1 MSRGAYLHDPLRFFF
16 LLRLQKTSRPGVQ
29 HPPAPPPARDKHAGA
44 SARTRERDLSEKQR
58 PFPCLLYSVSLV
70 LPAIPSKVQPRR
82 SRSLRRALYLVSPSF
97 LGVQVPENQG
107 YKRGNQLHH
116 PPGAALSS
124 WGALHRGLVH
134 FCWSCMSFYRSAL
147 LKGQECSH

>member
-1 MSRGAYLHDPLRFFF
+1 MQILLFKKNSTRTKLHFCWHPIFF
-16 LLRLQKTSRPGVQ
+16 LFNPCLAAPTSMTHYAFSFSFGFKKTSRPGVQ
-29 HPPAPPPARDKHAGA
+29 HLPAPPPARDKHAGA

-124 WGALHRGLVH
+124 
-134 FCWSCMSFYRSAL
+134 
-147 LKGQECSH
+147 